1 MEEEKK
7 FKQISD
13 ITEYVKEG
21 IKTGKLPV
29 DEVAKFARIQ
39 ARQGKVGEEIV
50 TKMANGLE
58 ETINVVKL
66 DEKTGNPGWVVT
78 NPDGE
83 QYIIEDSTFQKKYEI
98 DPEDPSVYKPK
109 GLPVLA
115 SQVNEDIEFD
125 APWGEKMKI
134 EAGGHLILNGPGDI
148 YGIQKAEFEGT
159 YASTGKDKFDSLTE
173 AIVLLDMTKEDFIQ
187 AQKGMRER
195 EALEKEQK
203 NNPSAPSEPS

>member
-98 DPEDPSVYKPK
+98 NDWIKTLKIFSVFI
-109 GLPVLA
+109 LT
-115 SQVNEDIEFD
+115 NERYFIKIIKIQR
-125 APWGEKMKI
+125 GE
-134 EAGGHLILNGPGDI
+134 
-148 YGIQKAEFEGT
+148 YG
-159 YASTGKDKFDSLTE
+159 
-173 AIVLLDMTKEDFIQ
+173 
-187 AQKGMRER
+187 
-195 EALEKEQK
+195 
-203 NNPSAPSEPS
+203 